1 MVQKDFI
8 LILGEIPNKLNEQDG
23 MIQRELAIDS
33 LLRDRNRIYVETT
46 IVPELFYLKFPKKY
60 LKTIIHFYKNR
71 LSYFGYKK
79 VKTYKIITEK
89 KLHKLCSKASKIY
102 IHSLYHLHNINKP
115 FLKEFMHKI
124 ILDIHGCVIEE
135 MELYNVDQNIIYN
148 MQQTEKDYFNSINS
162 LIAVSNNMINYYK
175 NKYPNIKTNFLLLPI
190 FNKNELKKETFNKKL
205 KIIYSGGTQKWQ
217 NIDLMIEA
225 IKKLFKDFDITILTP
240 DIEIFKQKLGSLT
253 EFITIKTVTSKEL
266 PSEYRTADLG
276 FILRDNS
283 NVNKVACPTKL
294 IEYLQFGIIPIIKQP
309 EIGDFASL
317 GYQYIKLDDL
327 LCNGIPSLEEL
338 SKIRINNY
346 LVIDK
351 LNKQH
356 DIGMNQLQSLLKN

>member
-1 MVQKDFI
+1 MTKSRRTSYSSSSSDIVISFGSCIFSPPEKSG
-8 LILGEIPNKLNEQDG
+8 LVLLLTHPNGN
-23 MIQRELAIDS
+23 
-33 LLRDRNRIYVETT
+33 ETT
-46 IVPELFYLKFPKKY
+46 ISE
-60 LKTIIHFYKNR
+60 
-71 LSYFGYKK
+71 
-79 VKTYKIITEK
+79 
-89 KLHKLCSKASKIY
+89 
-102 IHSLYHLHNINKP
+102 
-115 FLKEFMHKI
+115 
-124 ILDIHGCVIEE
+124 
-135 MELYNVDQNIIYN
+135 
-148 MQQTEKDYFNSINS
+148 
-162 LIAVSNNMINYYK
+162 
-175 NKYPNIKTNFLLLPI
+175 
-190 FNKNELKKETFNKKL
+190 
-205 KIIYSGGTQKWQ
+205 
-217 NIDLMIEA
+217 
-225 IKKLFKDFDITILTP
+225 KLFKNFDITILTP

-253 EFITIKTVTSKEL
+253 EFITIKTVLSKEL
-266 PSEYRTADLG
+266 SNEYKTADLG
-276 FILRDNS
+276 FILRDDS